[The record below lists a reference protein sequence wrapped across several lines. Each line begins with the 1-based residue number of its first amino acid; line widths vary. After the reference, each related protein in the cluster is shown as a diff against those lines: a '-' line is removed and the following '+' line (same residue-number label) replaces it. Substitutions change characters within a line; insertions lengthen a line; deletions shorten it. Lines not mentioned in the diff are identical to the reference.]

1 MRQRT
6 DNSVLQSTSR
16 PVGDYRQSI
25 QDLHSAVDRV
35 LSMYAEINQAHT
47 TLSQSF
53 AAGSDGNT
61 NWQESV
67 VASADQAQELNAVSG
82 VLSDLKAGL
91 SKANSRLLH
100 ATTNSNT
107 SSTVSSERSTLPTML
122 TASLQGDASQ
132 QHHHN
137 LGASWASLPS
147 TTSDGPPVEV
157 PAILEQYSDM
167 LVSLVQSKI
176 AANQK
181 TEGKKL

>member
-25 QDLHSAVDRV
+25 QDLHSAVNRV

-53 AAGSDGNT
+53 AANSDGNT

-82 VLSDLKAGL
+82 VLCDLKAGL

-107 SSTVSSERSTLPTML
+107 SSTVSSGRSTLPTML
-122 TASLQGDASQ
+122 TALQGGASQ
-132 QHHHN
+132 QQQHN

-147 TTSDGPPVEV
+147 TTSDGPPGEV